1 MWKCCYFFNT
11 SSFIN
16 SYVNCKLYINV
27 DSSFCTE
34 IWSRKVFDF
43 ALKTKNEL
51 NNSVNFID
59 IQKVIQLFKTHR

>member
-1 MWKCCYFFNT
+1 MEMLLVFT

-59 IQKVIQLFKTHR
+59 IQKVIQLCKTHS